1 MHIVLTAAKAENA
14 AILVG
19 IIRASITELCA
30 TDHNDEDVPLNEWLS
45 NKTIDNMLMWI
56 AKPELKMLVAKVD
69 GEIAG
74 MGTCNDQ
81 GRILMNY
88 VSPDF
93 RFRGASKFIMT
104 GLENHIKSLG
114 LAQATLESS
123 KTALEFYQSIGWAI
137 MATETDEIEMTKLL

>member
-1 MHIVLTAAKAENA
+1 MHIVLTTAKAEDA

-19 IIRASITELCA
+19 VIRASITELCA
-30 TDHNDEDVPLNEWLS
+30 ADHNDEDVPLNEWLS
-45 NKTIDNMLMWI
+45 NKTIDNMLTWI
-56 AKPELKMLVAKVD
+56 AKPALEMLVAKVD

-93 RFRGASKFIMT
+93 RFMGVSKIIMT
-104 GLENHIKSLG
+104 GLENHVRGLG

-123 KTALEFYQSIGWAI
+123 QTALEFYQSIGWEILA
-137 MATETDEIEMTKLL
+137 AETDKFEMKKLL